1 VYTLQPLLKDELSA
15 ILDHALE
22 KDEFLSTLHIDLQE
36 KEALLHFS
44 GGDARKLLNLL
55 ELACLPNEENKIQIN
70 NDAQAAV
77 YWLARMLAAGE
88 DLKFIGRRMIISAA
102 EDIGLA
108 NPNALLMAQ
117 TAFQA
122 SITVGMPEARIIL
135 SEAVI
140 YLAKSAKSNAAYLA
154 IQSALDKVKE
164 TGNLAVPLHLRNAPT
179 ALMKQLNYGAGY
191 KYSHDY
197 PGNHVEQEYL
207 PNEIKGS
214 IFYTPQKNGVENK
227 GS

>member
-1 VYTLQPLLKDELSA
+1 MFCKSGFASA
-15 ILDHALE
+15 FI
-22 KDEFLSTLHIDLQE
+22 KSIR
-36 KEALLHFS
+36 
-44 GGDARKLLNLL
+44 GGD
-55 ELACLPNEENKIQIN
+55 P
-70 NDAQAAV
+70 QAAV

-207 PNEIKGS
+207 PSEIKGS
-214 IFYTPQKNGVENK
+214 TFYIPQKNGVENK
-227 GS
+227 GN